1 MPRDR
6 KLKIYISAL
15 TPLSFD
21 DYNRIP
27 TTDMRLLRRMVRDS
41 QFRSHDAV
49 QTIRNW
55 PKVRAGEEKYI
66 FPFSEEADILF
77 NTTLIYELAVFKKYA
92 CPLLEK
98 IPHSEPEFPIARKLL
113 DMLSVVRPIDDR
125 AIPNNSIIREFI
137 GNSIFGDLL

>member
-1 MPRDR
+1 M
-6 KLKIYISAL
+6 KIYISAL

-41 QFRSHDAV
+41 LFRSHDAIT
-49 QTIRNW
+49 TIRNW
-55 PKVRAGEEKYI
+55 HKVREGEEKYI

-92 CPLLEK
+92 YPLLEQ
-98 IPHSEPEFPIARKLL
+98 ISPYEPEYTVAVKLKN
-113 DMLSVVRPIDDR
+113 MLNIVEPIDDE
-125 AIPNNSIIREFI
+125 AIPNNSIMREFI